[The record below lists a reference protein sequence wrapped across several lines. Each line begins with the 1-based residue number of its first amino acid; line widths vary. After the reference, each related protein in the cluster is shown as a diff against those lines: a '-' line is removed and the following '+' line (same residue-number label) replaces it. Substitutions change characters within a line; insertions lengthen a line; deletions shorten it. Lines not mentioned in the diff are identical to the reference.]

1 MQLWCKTIDFTMR
14 AFAIAGVNR
23 YREKMMQTAVLI
35 LGARGRFG
43 LATARA
49 FRDAGWRVLGQLRP
63 GAIAPTEPG
72 IEWLTTDLR
81 DTQALTMAAR
91 GVAVVVHAINPPY
104 PRWDQDA
111 LPALEKAI
119 ALANDLKALLML
131 PGNVYNFGA
140 GMPAALREDTLQWAH
155 TRKGR
160 IRIAMEQRMCEA
172 SKDSQL
178 RSVVIR
184 TGDFFGSG
192 KGSWFDLAVT
202 KNLRNGTLSYPGAW
216 DVPTAW
222 AYLPDLAQT
231 FARVAQSALVEP
243 DRFSSFETFH
253 FKGYS
258 LTGSD
263 WLSALQP
270 LAREQGWLASQA
282 TLKRG
287 AMPWWLFKALGWAVP
302 MFREL
307 AEMQYLWHTPHALA
321 NDKLEALIG
330 PEPHTPL
337 TQAAAS
343 ALTDLGLLGR
353 SKVPVVVSPA
363 T

>member
-1 MQLWCKTIDFTMR
+1 
-14 AFAIAGVNR
+14 
-23 YREKMMQTAVLI
+23 MQTTVLI

-43 LATARA
+43 LAAARA

-63 GAIAPTEPG
+63 GAEVPTEPG
-72 IEWLTTDLR
+72 IEWLATDLH
-81 DTQALTMAAR
+81 DTQALASAAR
-91 GVAVVVHAINPPY
+91 GAAVLVHAINPPY
-104 PRWDQDA
+104 PRWEHEA
-111 LPALEKAI
+111 LPALDSAI
-119 ALANDLKALLML
+119 ELAKSLDALQLL
-131 PGNVYNFGA
+131 PGNVYNIGPA
-140 GMPAALREDTLQWAH
+140 MPAMLREDTPQQAQ

-160 IRIAMEQRMCEA
+160 LRIAMEQRLRQAGE
-172 SKDSQL
+172 DGQL

-184 TGDFFGSG
+184 AGDFFGSG

-202 KNLRNGTLSYPGAW
+202 KNLRKGELSYPGAW

-231 FARVAQSALVEP
+231 FERLARCALVESG
-243 DRFSSFETFH
+243 RFESFEMFH
-253 FKGYS
+253 FKGYR

-263 WLSALQP
+263 WLAVLEP
-270 LAREQGWLASQA
+270 LAREQGWLASKA

-337 TQAAAS
+337 ARAAQS
-343 ALTDLGLLGR
+343 ALADLGLLGNLKAEVR
-353 SKVPVVVSPA
+353 YA
-363 T
+363 TS

>member
-1 MQLWCKTIDFTMR
+1 
-14 AFAIAGVNR
+14 
-23 YREKMMQTAVLI
+23 MQTTVLI

-43 LATARA
+43 LAAVRA

-63 GAIAPTEPG
+63 GAEVPTEPG
-72 IEWLTTDLR
+72 IEWLATDLH
-81 DTQALTMAAR
+81 DTQALASAAR
-91 GVAVVVHAINPPY
+91 GAAVLVHAINPPY
-104 PRWDQDA
+104 PRWEREA
-111 LPALEKAI
+111 LPALDSAI
-119 ALANDLKALLML
+119 ELANSLDALLLL

-140 GMPAALREDTLQWAH
+140 AMPAVLREDTPQQAQ

-160 IRIAMEQRMCEA
+160 IRVAMEKRLRQA
-172 SKDSQL
+172 SEDGQL

-184 TGDFFGSG
+184 AGDFFGSG

-202 KNLRNGTLSYPGAW
+202 KNLHKGELSYPGAW

-222 AYLPDLAQT
+222 TYLPDLAQT
-231 FARVAQSALVEP
+231 FERLARCALVEP
-243 DRFSSFETFH
+243 GRFESFEMFH
-253 FKGYS
+253 FKGYRLS
-258 LTGSD
+258 GSD
-263 WLSALQP
+263 WLAVLEP
-270 LAREQGWLASQA
+270 LAREQGWLPSQA

-337 TQAAAS
+337 ARAAQS
-343 ALTDLGLLGR
+343 ALADLGLLGNLKAEVR
-353 SKVPVVVSPA
+353 YA
-363 T
+363 TS